1 MTSNIKISIPLFDTL
16 KTYQRSWLSRDVVAG
31 VTVAAVAVPQA
42 MAYAQLAGLP
52 LVIGLYTAIISMLLF
67 AMFTTSRFAIVG
79 PDAAMAAL
87 TGATIIPLANGDTS
101 RYVSL
106 VAVLAILIGVTCLVS
121 LYMRLGVLAELIS
134 RPILLGYMTG
144 LALAVIASQAPK
156 LFGVTMPAG
165 GNFFTTIWY
174 IPTHI
179 SSINWAT
186 VLLSIAILCLAIA
199 VQKYAKK
206 IPMSL
211 IILAG
216 SIIASF
222 VFSFSD
228 QGIAVVGSVP
238 TGLPLP
244 SLPLISVLDFQ
255 YLVVPALMIALVSYA
270 NTIATTRSFAKKQ
283 KESIEVPQEFF
294 GLGVANIGSGIFG
307 GMPVA
312 ASGARTAV
320 NLESNAHSQVSQLF
334 GAVSIGVVLIFLANS
349 LSYLPLAS
357 LAVIVIMAV
366 SNLFSFKEL
375 KSIWHGW
382 QSEAIL
388 AIITIVGV
396 TILGIFQGLLL
407 AIILAVMNLVR
418 KNAFPKY
425 AVLGV
430 AENGAIRDMSRPPK
444 TKSIPGMIIFRFD
457 SPLYF
462 INSNTFK
469 EAINNLIESSP
480 EPVEWVLWD
489 AETVTEIDSTSAQML
504 LSLIR
509 ALNSND
515 ITFAIARMK
524 GPVRQTI
531 RRSKRLSRAIS
542 NLPHFTSMGD
552 AIEGFN
558 ESKDKSSNSNSLN
571 KK

>member
-1 MTSNIKISIPLFDTL
+1 MFNSIKISLPIISTI
-16 KTYQRSWLSRDVVAG
+16 KTYQRSWLTRDAIAG

-52 LVIGLYTAIISMLLF
+52 LIVGLYTAIVSMLIF
-67 AMFTTSRFAIVG
+67 AMFTSSKFAIVG

-87 TGATIIPLANGDTS
+87 TGATIIPLANGNS
-101 RYVSL
+101 SKYL
-106 VAVLAILIGVTCLVS
+106 AMVAVLAILIGVTCLVS
-121 LYMRLGVLAELIS
+121 LYLHLGVLAELIS
-134 RPILLGYMTG
+134 RPILMGYMTG

-156 LFGVTMPAG
+156 LFGITVPLA
-165 GNFFTTIWY
+165 GNFFSILWY
-174 IPTHI
+174 IPTHL
-179 SSINWAT
+179 SSINWVT
-186 VLLSIAILCLAIA
+186 LLLSIIILICAFAL
-199 VQKYAKK
+199 QKYAKK
-206 IPMSL
+206 LPMSL
-211 IILAG
+211 VVLVG

-222 VFSFSD
+222 VFSFSEH
-228 QGIAVVGSVP
+228 GIKVVGSVP

-244 SLPLISVLDFQ
+244 NIPTVNFTDFQ

-270 NTIATTRSFAKKQ
+270 NTITTTRSFAKRQ
-283 KESIEVPQEFF
+283 NENIEVPQEFF
-294 GLGVANIGSGIFG
+294 GLGVANIGSGLFG

-320 NLESNAHSQVSQLF
+320 NLDSNAQTQVSQLF
-334 GAVSIGVVLIFLANS
+334 GAVAIGFVLIFLS
-349 LSYLPLAS
+349 KTLSYLPLAS

-366 SNLFSFKEL
+366 SNLFNYKEL

-382 QSEAIL
+382 RSEAIL
-388 AIITIVGV
+388 AIITIIGV

-407 AIILAVMNLVR
+407 AIILAILNLVR

-430 AENGAIRDMSRPPK
+430 AENGAVRDMSRPPK
-444 TKSIPGMIIFRFD
+444 TKPIPGMIIFRFD

-469 EAINNLIESSP
+469 EAINNLIDESSD
-480 EPVEWVLWD
+480 PVQWVLWD

-504 LSLIR
+504 LSLIKE
-509 ALNSND
+509 LKLKD

-524 GPVRQTI
+524 GPVRETI
-531 RRSKRLSRAIS
+531 RKSKRLSRTIY
-542 NLPHFTSMGD
+542 NLPHFTSLGD
-552 AIEGFN
+552 AIEGF
-558 ESKDKSSNSNSLN
+558 DKFKETSPD
-571 KK
+571 KVDV